1 MNIINNLTKAIDLL
15 DEIDDELT
23 KSPNLQSNVDSKLSD
38 IYHYIENNKLTT
50 SQRYRIVGILADLR
64 RERRQVLNDYELLKT
79 FNNNESKLCNKDNRK
94 MLLAEMR
101 KKEKQLHTVYK
112 NRIYTDEELKGL
124 VGD

>member
-50 SQRYRIVGILADLR
+50 SQRYRIVGILTDLR

-112 NRIYTDEELKGL
+112 NRIYTEEELKGL